1 MTQSPTPTTHSPSTA
16 PRTLAQVLDREAII
30 VREDLAQVRQ
40 KALWWIRLQL
50 FLKSL
55 RTNAMLFAENRI
67 GLVGL
72 TVILVFALMAIA
84 HPILMATVW
93 QERIYDP
100 VTGYAFDQIRQPGP
114 PTAAHLL
121 GTDPLGRDVLSQL
134 MYSARNEFVLG
145 LLAAAITVTLATTI
159 GAVSAYYGG
168 AVDSIF
174 MRIADLI
181 IMMPFISILV
191 VMSAL
196 FELDMFQLALVIGVL
211 AGFGGTTV
219 IIKSQALA
227 IKVKPFIEAARVAGG
242 GHRHIILTHIIPNLL
257 PLSFLYM
264 MFTVTSAIFSEAV
277 LSFFGLLNIRMSWG
291 IMIHTA
297 QTAGYLLSGPE
308 YWWLLIPAGL
318 SITLLCSAFYLVG
331 RALDEVVNPRLRKR

>member
-1 MTQSPTPTTHSPSTA
+1 MSQSLETLQ
-16 PRTLAQVLDREAII
+16 RTKPLSKKVEQLLEQEAIA
-30 VREDLAQVRQ
+30 VRADLA
-40 KALWWIRLQL
+40 KARKKPLWRIRLEL
-50 FLKSL
+50 LWKGL
-55 RTNAMLFAENRI
+55 RTNTALFAENKI

-72 TVILVFALMAIA
+72 TIIFAFALMAIA
-84 HPILMATVW
+84 HPILIATVW
-93 QERIYDP
+93 SERIYDP
-100 VTGYAFDQIRQPGP
+100 VTGYAYDEIRQPGP
-114 PTAAHLL
+114 PSATHLL

-174 MRIADLI
+174 MRVADLI

-242 GHRHIILTHIIPNLL
+242 GNRHIILTHIIPNLL

-297 QTAGYLLSGPE
+297 QTAGYLLSGTE
-308 YWWLLIPAGL
+308 YWWLLIPAGA